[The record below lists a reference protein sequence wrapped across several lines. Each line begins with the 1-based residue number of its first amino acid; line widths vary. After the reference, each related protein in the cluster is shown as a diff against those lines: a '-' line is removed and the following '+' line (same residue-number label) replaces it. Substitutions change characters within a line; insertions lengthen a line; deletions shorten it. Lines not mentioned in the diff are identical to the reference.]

1 MLGNLTTLN
10 QALSLVPLLIGI
22 ANALWLWISRPA
34 RDTNKRIDDEK
45 KSREE
50 LEAALE
56 ARADRH
62 REDLKEHDRRI
73 QRLEDQMAHL
83 PTKEDLHKVAN
94 QLTAVKTELDS
105 IASAV
110 RRIDDF
116 LRSRS

>member
-1 MLGNLTTLN
+1 M
-10 QALSLVPLLIGI
+10 ALPENIYGWATFIVAIMTI
-22 ANALWLWISRPA
+22 ANTAWLWISQPA
-34 RDTNKRIDDEK
+34 RDVEKKIKATDEK
-45 KSREE
+45 IEE
-50 LEAALE
+50 LEGAVE
-56 ARADRH
+56 ARVDRH

-83 PTKEDLHKVAN
+83 PSKEDLHKVAN

-116 LRSRS
+116 LRSRP

>member
-1 MLGNLTTLN
+1 MSASLATA
-10 QALSLVPLLIGI
+10 QQWLSLVALLIGI

-34 RDTNKRIDDEK
+34 RDTNKRIDDTNETV
-45 KSREE
+45 EE
-50 LEAALE
+50 LEKALQD
-56 ARADRH
+56 RVDRH

-73 QRLEDQMAHL
+73 QRLEDQLAHL

-94 QLTAVKTELDS
+94 QLTAVKTELDG

-116 LRSRS
+116 LRSKP

>member
-10 QALSLVPLLIGI
+10 QALSLVALAIGI

-34 RDTNKRIDDEK
+34 RDTNKRIDDTNGK
-45 KSREE
+45 VEE
-50 LEAALE
+50 LEGALE
-56 ARADRH
+56 QRIDRH

-73 QRLEDQMAHL
+73 QRLEDQLAHL

-94 QLTAVKTELDS
+94 QLTAVKTELDG

-116 LRSRS
+116 LRSKP

>member
-1 MLGNLTTLN
+1 MLSNLTTLN
-10 QALSLVPLLIGI
+10 QGLSLVALMIGI

-34 RDTNKRIDDEK
+34 RDTNKRIDDTNEK
-45 KSREE
+45 VDDLQSV
-50 LEAALE
+50 LEN
-56 ARADRH
+56 RADRH

-116 LRSRS
+116 LRSRP

>member
-1 MLGNLTTLN
+1 MLSNLATLN
-10 QALSLVPLLIGI
+10 QGLSLVALLIGI

-34 RDTNKRIDDEK
+34 RDTNKRIDDANE
-45 KSREE
+45 RVDG
-50 LEAALE
+50 LETAME
-56 ARADRH
+56 TRVDRH

-73 QRLEDQMAHL
+73 QRLEDQLAHL

-105 IASAV
+105 IASFV

-116 LRSRS
+116 LRNRP

>member
-1 MLGNLTTLN
+1 MGDLKEGLGLV
-10 QALSLVPLLIGI
+10 ALLMGI

-34 RDTNKRIDDEK
+34 RDTNKRIDDTIGK
-45 KSREE
+45 VDDLEE
-50 LEAALE
+50 AFQD
-56 ARADRH
+56 RVDRH

-73 QRLEDQMAHL
+73 QRLEDQLAHL

-116 LRSRS
+116 LRNRP

>member
-1 MLGNLTTLN
+1 MISLVSLN
-10 QALSLVPLLIGI
+10 QGLSLVALLIGI

-34 RDTNKRIDDEK
+34 RDTNKRID
-45 KSREE
+45 
-50 LEAALE
+50 EANDRFEDLQTALE
-56 ARADRH
+56 SRADRH

-83 PTKEDLHKVAN
+83 PTKEDLHRVAN

-116 LRSRS
+116 LRNRP